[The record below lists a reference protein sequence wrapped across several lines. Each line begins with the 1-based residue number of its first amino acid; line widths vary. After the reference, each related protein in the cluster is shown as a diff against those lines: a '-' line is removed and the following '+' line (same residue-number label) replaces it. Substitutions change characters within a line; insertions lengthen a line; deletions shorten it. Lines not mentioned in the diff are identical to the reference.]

1 MKILYLLFI
10 VISSSTNNF
19 AQNDTLVVNSNTYLM
34 LTQIIKNDFGS
45 KDTVVRVYRIEND
58 VRKFLLT
65 HYLYRYET
73 DCNNEF
79 KDIGTIEFKDSFAIF
94 ETKFLQKGSDLIPKK
109 QKQVYKFQENG
120 KLTLLSDQV
129 YINGKWV
136 NSKAFFNNT
145 LK

>member
-1 MKILYLLFI
+1 MKILFLLFI
-10 VISSSTNNF
+10 IISCSTNNF

-34 LTQIIKNDFGS
+34 LKQTIKNDFGS
-45 KDTVVRVYRIEND
+45 KDTVIRMYRIENK

-79 KDIGTIEFKDSFAIF
+79 EDIGTIKFKDSFAIF
-94 ETKFLQKGSDLIPKK
+94 ETKFLQKGSDPIPKK
-109 QKQVYKFQENG
+109 QKQVYKFHENG
-120 KLTLLSDQV
+120 KLILSSDQV
-129 YINGKWV
+129 YFNGKWV
-136 NSKAFFNNT
+136 SSKDFFNNT